1 MHQIAK
7 ANIYEIQRNLFELLV
22 FLLLQLI
29 DTICNNSN
37 CYKTTGGETTR
48 LQQVKRTTTA
58 EEPAQSKMCPQK
70 EAAGER
76 QRQSQPQ
83 EQAQSQEQSQPQAQS
98 QPQPQAQR
106 VVRNLPTTDYAK
118 VELLHSQPQPQA
130 QRVVRNL
137 PTTDYAKVEIL
148 HRMLVAQQL
157 QQLEQRRLMRLAI
170 ARKRLNFELSN

>member
-22 FLLLQLI
+22 FLLMQLI

-37 CYKTTGGETTR
+37 CWKTTREETTR
-48 LQQVKRTTTA
+48 LQQVKRTTT
-58 EEPAQSKMCPQK
+58 EEPALSKMCPQK

-83 EQAQSQEQSQPQAQS
+83 DQAQPQEQA